1 MRISELSETSGVPV
15 PTIKFYLREGLL
27 HAGEKIT
34 PRLSEYD
41 ETHRKRLGL
50 LRILRE
56 VGDVPVDR
64 LGLLVGTTQSRH
76 SSVHE
81 MLAAASDAL
90 APQPAPPGPERSA
103 VREVADGLI
112 AQAGWDNVH
121 PDSVD
126 RDNLASVLE
135 AIVRYETHGSDPSG
149 LMPYVRAADEIARSD
164 IWHLDTSKDRLE
176 LLEEMVVGQVVFGR
190 LLTILRRLGEEHHSA
205 ERFGAVTAPA
215 EAPTSPER

>member
-27 HAGEKIT
+27 HAGEKLT
-34 PRLSEYD
+34 PRLTEYD
-41 ETHRKRLGL
+41 ETHRRRLGL

-64 LGLLVGTTQSRH
+64 LGQLVATTQSRH

-81 MLAAASDAL
+81 MLAAASEAL
-90 APQPAPPGPERSA
+90 APEPAPAGPGRAA

-112 AQAGWDNVH
+112 ADAGWSNVG

-135 AIVRYETHGSDPSG
+135 AIVRYQTHTSDPAV
-149 LMPYVRAADEIARSD
+149 LMHYVQAADQIARNE

-176 LLEEMVVGQVVFGR
+176 FLEEMVVGQVVFGR
-190 LLTILRRLGEEHHSA
+190 LLAILRRLGEEHYSA
-205 ERFGAVTAPA
+205 ARFGAVTEPA
-215 EAPTSPER
+215 QAAASPE

>member
-27 HAGEKIT
+27 HPGEKLT
-34 PRLSEYD
+34 PRLTEYD
-41 ETHRKRLGL
+41 ETHRMRLGL
-50 LRILRE
+50 LRVLRE

-64 LGLLVGTTQSRH
+64 LGQLVATTQSRH
-76 SSVHE
+76 STVHE

-90 APQPAPPGPERSA
+90 APEPAPAGPDRAA

-112 AQAGWDNVH
+112 AQAGWSNVR

-135 AIVRYETHGSDPSG
+135 AIVRYQTHTSDPSG
-149 LMPYVRAADEIARSD
+149 VMPYVHAADRIARD
-164 IWHLDTSKDRLE
+164 EIWHLDASKDRLE
-176 LLEEMVVGQVVFGR
+176 LLEEMVVGQVVFGQ
-190 LLTILRRLGEEHHSA
+190 LLAILRRLGEEHYSA
-205 ERFGAVTAPA
+205 ERFGMVTDPGDAL
-215 EAPTSPER
+215 TSPG

>member
-34 PRLSEYD
+34 PRLTEYD
-41 ETHRKRLGL
+41 ETHRRRLGL

-64 LGLLVGTTQSRH
+64 LGLLVATTQSRH

-90 APQPAPPGPERSA
+90 APEPAPPGPERAA

-112 AQAGWDNVH
+112 DQAGWSNVR

-135 AIVRYETHGSDPSG
+135 AILRYRDPQLGPVR
-149 LMPYVRAADEIARSD
+149 R
-164 IWHLDTSKDRLE
+164 
-176 LLEEMVVGQVVFGR
+176 
-190 LLTILRRLGEEHHSA
+190 
-205 ERFGAVTAPA
+205 
-215 EAPTSPER
+215 

>member
-34 PRLSEYD
+34 PRLTEYD
-41 ETHRKRLGL
+41 ETHRRRLGL

-64 LGLLVGTTQSRH
+64 LGLLVATTQSRH

-90 APQPAPPGPERSA
+90 APEPAPPGP
-103 VREVADGLI
+103 G
-112 AQAGWDNVH
+112 AGRRTRGGRR
-121 PDSVD
+121 PD
-126 RDNLASVLE
+126 RP
-135 AIVRYETHGSDPSG
+135 G
-149 LMPYVRAADEIARSD
+149 
-164 IWHLDTSKDRLE
+164 RLE
-176 LLEEMVVGQVVFGR
+176 QRPPG
-190 LLTILRRLGEEHHSA
+190 LRRPGQPRVGPRGDRALP
-205 ERFGAVTAPA
+205 RPTARTRPG
-215 EAPTSPER
+215 